1 MKHITITIISILIAI
16 SASAHEADTTC
27 AVVDDKLNFE
37 KPRILVSDYFSS
49 VKAHLSKE
57 GRKEWRPE
65 FSLRANAELFD
76 ASGILTGGI
85 RTSRNKVFGLGVGW
99 GQRYFVFDP
108 ESRASG
114 QRINIVAYH
123 RHYIPLGHRKN
134 FSLYSDIM
142 TGVYFIYKMNDW
154 YMEHGVVD
162 YPDTEPRYPV
172 LPGYTKAWISWQP
185 GIAFHMWGKSNIF
198 IGLSIGPT
206 FGLHAGVTL

>member
-16 SASAHEADTTC
+16 SAAAHEADTTC

-99 GQRYFVFDP
+99 GQRYFVFGP
-108 ESRASG
+108 ESHPSG